1 MSENK
6 VIWHPIEEGYP
17 LEVNESMY
25 YLVTFESGNIDMT
38 VYSGDLYE
46 LDKYDFSDFKN
57 LPKEERKGF
66 VWYDSQF
73 GCYTRDDVI
82 AWAYLPEP
90 YKDAQISRGD

>member
-17 LEVNESMY
+17 PEVDEVTDC
-25 YLVTFESGNIDMT
+25 LVSLKSGNIRIAL
-38 VYSGDLYE
+38 YSEDLYKF
-46 LDKYDFSDFKN
+46 DKHYFSDYKN

-66 VWYDSQF
+66 LGYGSEF
-73 GCYTRDDVI
+73 GYYIRNCVI

-90 YKDAQISRGD
+90 YKDTQTHEGD